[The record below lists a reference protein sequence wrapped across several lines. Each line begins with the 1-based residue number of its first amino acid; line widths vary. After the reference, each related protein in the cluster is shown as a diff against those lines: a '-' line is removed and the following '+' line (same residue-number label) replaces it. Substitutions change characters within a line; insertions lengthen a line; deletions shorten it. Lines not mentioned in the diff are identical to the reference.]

1 MGAEPV
7 ALQQPSRTNR
17 LAVAALVV
25 GVAGPVLGLLLW
37 FTTPLLGGV
46 AVLLGWSLALA
57 FGFSALGQIRMAS
70 GAEAGDG
77 LARAGITLGFVE
89 LGALVLSLLVVITIA
104 SPVAGMIVT
113 GLSVALLLALL
124 LGNSRLVGRYVITT
138 VLALVV
144 LFPIYITVVNSLLR
158 PEQIAGQPTPSS
170 FFPVHPQWDSYSDAW
185 SAGHMA
191 TYLRNSFIVTII
203 ITVGQIVTAVLAG
216 YAFAFLQFPL
226 KRTLFVVFL
235 STLMV
240 PFEVT
245 IITNLETV
253 DSLSWLNTYQGLAV
267 PFLATGFGAFLLR
280 QAFLQVP
287 RDLQDAAAMDG
298 YGHLRFMVRVAV
310 PLARPAI
317 AALAVFGFLSA
328 WNQYLWPLLVT
339 EDDQYRTVQIGLKQL
354 RGTQL
359 DDINVTFA
367 GVIIAAVP
375 LLILLVFFQ
384 KQLVRGLTAGAV
396 KG

>member
-1 MGAEPV
+1 MAADAV
-7 ALQQPSRTNR
+7 ALQGPPRTNR
-17 LAVAALVV
+17 LAVAALVAA
-25 GVAGPVLGLLLW
+25 VAGPVLGLLLW
-37 FTTPLLGGV
+37 FTAPLLGGV

-70 GAEAGDG
+70 GAEGGDG
-77 LARAGITLGFVE
+77 LAHTGITLGFIE
-89 LGALVLSLLVVITIA
+89 LGALVLVMLVAITIA
-104 SPVAGMIVT
+104 SPFAGVIVT
-113 GLSVALLLALL
+113 GIAVALLLALL
-124 LGNSRLVGRYVITT
+124 FGNTRLVGRYVITT

-144 LFPIYITVVNSLLR
+144 IFPIYITVVNSLLR

-170 FFPVHPQWDSYSDAW
+170 FFPIHPQWDSYGDAW

-191 TYLRNSFIVTII
+191 TYLRNSFIVTIL

-253 DSLSWLNTYQGLAV
+253 DSLGWLNSYQGLAV

-287 RDLQDAAAMDG
+287 ATSRTPLPWTATATCGSWFGSRCRSPVPPSPHWRCSDSCRPGTSTCGRCSSPRTISTEPSRSASSSC
-298 YGHLRFMVRVAV
+298 VA
-310 PLARPAI
+310 P
-317 AALAVFGFLSA
+317 SSM
-328 WNQYLWPLLVT
+328 T
-339 EDDQYRTVQIGLKQL
+339 ST
-354 RGTQL
+354 
-359 DDINVTFA
+359 
-367 GVIIAAVP
+367 
-375 LLILLVFFQ
+375 
-384 KQLVRGLTAGAV
+384 
-396 KG
+396 